1 MIIWRGLGFLV
12 FVIMVPLV
20 FLFGWIL
27 EMIVDRSLPED
38 TSLIIGLV
46 VAGIIVWFLGKKLNG
61 GSEKVLVDQETG
73 TAYKMGTRHSLF
85 FIPMQFWGPIFIVI
99 GVVLTIKM
107 FI

>member
-1 MIIWRGLGFLV
+1 M

-20 FLFGWIL
+20 FLFGWL
-27 EMIVDRSLPED
+27 VEMMVARSLPED

-61 GSEKVLVDQETG
+61 APEKVLIDQETG

-85 FIPMQFWGPIFIVI
+85 FIPMQFWGPILIAI
-99 GVVLTIKM
+99 GVFLTMKL